1 MRKLRKWSP
10 DEYSHPAGDIDGN
23 GSTDITDA
31 MLLFYHVA
39 KKSELTPDQQ
49 NRAHS
54 NLDWTTDIGDAI
66 SLFYY
71 VAKKSDTFFTPVHP
85 ASEI

>member
-1 MRKLRKWSP
+1 MPVIPALWEAKAGRSP
-10 DEYSHPAGDIDGN
+10 RARFLV
-23 GSTDITDA
+23 
-31 MLLFYHVA
+31 MM
-39 KKSELTPDQQ
+39 DQQ